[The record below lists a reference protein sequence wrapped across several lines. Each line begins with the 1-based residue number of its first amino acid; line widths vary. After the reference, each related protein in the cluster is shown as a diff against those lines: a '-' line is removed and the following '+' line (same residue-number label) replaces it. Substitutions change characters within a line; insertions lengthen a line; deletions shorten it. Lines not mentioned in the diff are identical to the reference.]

1 METSIIKKD
10 FINIQEVWELDKL
23 KYQKIAYLV
32 MIMDFFHY
40 IAYMCT
46 KPQIVTLLKQVGA
59 SDAQQGFILSFFS
72 IVQVFQA
79 LIISKLIQRFGQKG
93 EMIVGAGFYALGA
106 FALAGSNKF
115 ALALNAFLGIF
126 GGGISEAA
134 MPTVEIVVI
143 GFGTLLFG
151 ISHGIFLLASQ
162 YVMTGIPKEHGRE
175 KLVGLYS
182 FSNSA
187 GKFVGPFIA
196 SAILGIAIIP
206 DSLERRYV
214 ILAGAVAS
222 VVALIIALFI
232 TNIKRDNST
241 PPMNLKQMFTNGP
254 VMKIIILNSAIYFA
268 VDIVTNYAQSFGEN
282 VVGLAPEKA
291 VLILSAVNLSEMIIR
306 PVMGKLCE
314 IFTSDRL
321 FKIAMFVCAASI
333 MLTGF
338 TKEINGLFESLV
350 HIDARFVF
358 MLVFGLM
365 IGMSLGLLNPLSM
378 IKLSDVVSDADRSQA
393 LALRNM
399 ANYGGQTVGANMFGW
414 VAQITGSLSPV
425 YWISGLAM
433 FGCFALSFD
442 YKKKTKQ

>member
-1 METSIIKKD
+1 M
-10 FINIQEVWELDKL
+10 DKL
-23 KYQKIAYLV
+23 KYKRIAYAV
-32 MIMDFFHY
+32 MVMDFCHY

-59 SDAQQGFILSFFS
+59 SDAQQGLILSFFS

-79 LIISKLIQRFGQKG
+79 LLISKFIQRFGQKG
-93 EMIVGAGFYALGA
+93 EMIVGAGLYALGA
-106 FALAGSNKF
+106 LALAGSNKC
-115 ALALNAFLGIF
+115 ALGLNAFFGMF
-126 GGGISEAA
+126 GGGLSEGALVK
-134 MPTVEIVVI
+134 VEIGII

-162 YVMTGIPKEHGRE
+162 YVMTGIPKESGRE
-175 KLVGLYS
+175 KLIGLYS

-196 SAILGIAIIP
+196 SAILGMSIIP
-206 DSLERRYV
+206 DSLKKRYV
-214 ILAGAVAS
+214 ILAGAVVS
-222 VVALIIALFI
+222 VAALIIALFI
-232 TNIKRDNST
+232 TNIKRDT
-241 PPMNLKQMFTNGP
+241 DAPAMNLKQMFTNGP

-268 VDIVTNYAQSFGEN
+268 VDIVTNYAQSFGEG
-282 VVGLAPEKA
+282 VVGLAPQKA
-291 VLILSAVNLSEMIIR
+291 ALILSAVNLSEMLIR
-306 PVMGKLCE
+306 PAMGKLCD

-321 FKIAMFVCAASI
+321 FKLSMFVCAVSI
-333 MLTGF
+333 TLTGF
-338 TKEINGLFESLV
+338 TKEINGFFVSLT

-365 IGMSLGLLNPLSM
+365 TGMALGLLNPLSM
-378 IKLSDVVSDADRSQA
+378 VKLSDVVSGSDRSQA

-399 ANYGGQTVGANMFGW
+399 ANYGGQTVGANVFGW
-414 VAQITGSLSPV
+414 VAQVTGSLSPV

-442 YKKKTKQ
+442 YKKKTKR